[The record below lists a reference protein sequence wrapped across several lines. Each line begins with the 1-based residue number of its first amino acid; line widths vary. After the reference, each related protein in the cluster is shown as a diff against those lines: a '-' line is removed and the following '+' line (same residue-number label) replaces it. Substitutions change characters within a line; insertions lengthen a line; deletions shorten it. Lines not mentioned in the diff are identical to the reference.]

1 MSKKTV
7 LITGGTRGI
16 GLAIREKFDKENDN
30 IFYPGTQK
38 KKIKNFIQLDLNN
51 STSIDKF
58 IDKTEKINLDVLII
72 NSGINIIK
80 DFLNFTPQEITRVIN
95 INFLNNLR
103 ILQSILKN
111 MIKKKYGRI
120 VLISSIWGVI
130 PAKKRSI
137 YSLTKKS
144 LQFLCK
150 SIASEYGHNN
160 ILINSISPGFIE
172 TELTKKSLDEKKI
185 KKLKK
190 RVPLGRFGRPSEVA
204 DLAYYLI
211 NKNTY
216 INGQNIVIDGG
227 FLSAIEI

>member
-1 MSKKTV
+1 MKKKTV

-16 GLAIREKFDKENDN
+16 GLAIREKFNKEDYNV
-30 IFYPGTQK
+30 FYTGTQR

-51 STSIDKF
+51 NDSIDKF
-58 IDKTEKINLDVLII
+58 INKIENININVLVI

-80 DFLNFTPQEITRVIN
+80 DFLNFTPQEMTRVIN
-95 INFLNNLR
+95 INFLNNLKN
-103 ILQSILKN
+103 LQSILKK

-120 VLISSIWGVI
+120 ILISSIWGEK

-144 LQFLCK
+144 LQFLCR

-172 TELTKKSLDEKKI
+172 TELTKKSLDVKKM

-190 RVPLGRFGRPSEVA
+190 RVPLRRFGKPSEVA
-204 DLAYYLI
+204 DLAYYLV